1 MFAKIIY
8 PFIFCILLTNN
19 ITAQKITSRLNDIK
33 LDNLEGFESA
43 SENWKIV
50 GDIQGKYDSESLN
63 PSKGSGILYNNFKKE
78 IQFKEGR
85 NLFTKFNHGDIYLE
99 LDIMV
104 AEGANSGIYFQSRY
118 EVQIL
123 DSWNSKGLTSSDM
136 GGI

>member
-33 LDNLEGFESA
+33 LYNLEGFESA

-63 PSKGSGILYNNFKKE
+63 PS
-78 IQFKEGR
+78 
-85 NLFTKFNHGDIYLE
+85 
-99 LDIMV
+99 
-104 AEGANSGIYFQSRY
+104 
-118 EVQIL
+118 
-123 DSWNSKGLTSSDM
+123 
-136 GGI
+136 